1 MLEINNKI
9 INNSIKRFMDFDRNN
24 KIFYINYYLDEYK
37 IVLKSP
43 IVLDEIQDDYIK
55 IDNFDIAK
63 YIYLTQ
69 ID

>member
-24 KIFYINYYLDEYK
+24 KIFYISYYLDEYK
-37 IVLKSP
+37 IILKNP

-55 IDNFDIAK
+55 IDNFNIAK

>member
-1 MLEINNKI
+1 MLEINNKL
-9 INNSIKRFMDFDRNN
+9 INNFIKRFMDFDRNN

-43 IVLDEIQDDYIK
+43 IVLDGIQDVYIK
-55 IDNFDIAK
+55 IDNFDITK

>member
-1 MLEINNKI
+1 MLEINNKL

-24 KIFYINYYLDEYK
+24 KIFYISYYLDEYK

-43 IVLDEIQDDYIK
+43 IVLDGTQDVYIK
-55 IDNFDIAK
+55 IDNFDVTK